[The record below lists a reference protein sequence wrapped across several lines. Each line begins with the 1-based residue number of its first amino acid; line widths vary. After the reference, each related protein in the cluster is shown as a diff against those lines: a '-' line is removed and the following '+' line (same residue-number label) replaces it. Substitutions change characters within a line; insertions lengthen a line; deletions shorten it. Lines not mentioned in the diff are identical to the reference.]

1 MKARVTKHAKKRGKQ
16 RIGVKKKDVQKNAQ
30 EAMDFGITF
39 NEAKGN
45 LKRYMTKIYLKNE
58 IPNNMRVYNHRLY
71 LFRESLLITVLDIP
85 PDLCRVA
92 DSLQRKKK
100 EQLEAKNQT
109 QGNMNYE
116 RESDEGKNHWLEA
129 EGA

>member
-109 QGNMNYE
+109 QGDMNYE

>member
-109 QGNMNYE
+109 QGDINYE

>member
-109 QGNMNYE
+109 QGDMNYE
-116 RESDEGKNHWLEA
+116 R
-129 EGA
+129 

>member
-100 EQLEAKNQT
+100 EKLEAKNQT
-109 QGNMNYE
+109 QGDMNYE

>member
-30 EAMDFGITF
+30 EAIDFGITF

-109 QGNMNYE
+109 QGDMNYE

>member
-109 QGNMNYE
+109 QGDMTYE
-116 RESDEGKNHWLEA
+116 CESNEGKNHWLEA

>member
-109 QGNMNYE
+109 QGDMNYE
-116 RESDEGKNHWLEA
+116 RESDEGKNNWLEA

>member
-1 MKARVTKHAKKRGKQ
+1 MKAHVTKHAKKRGKQ

-109 QGNMNYE
+109 QGDMNYE

>member
-45 LKRYMTKIYLKNE
+45 LKR
-58 IPNNMRVYNHRLY
+58 
-71 LFRESLLITVLDIP
+71 
-85 PDLCRVA
+85 
-92 DSLQRKKK
+92 
-100 EQLEAKNQT
+100 
-109 QGNMNYE
+109 
-116 RESDEGKNHWLEA
+116 
-129 EGA
+129 

>member
-109 QGNMNYE
+109 QGDMNYE
-116 RESDEGKNHWLEA
+116 RDRDEGKNHWLEA